1 MKILILHTHYRQ
13 PGGEDHVFAAETAL
27 LREKGH
33 EVQTVAFHNQDL
45 ETMPPWKQAKNAMW
59 NRTAYLQVRE
69 SISRHRPHLLHIHN
83 TFPLASPAVIH
94 AAKAEKTPVTLTLH
108 NYRLICPGSLLMRS
122 GQLCEECMGRTIPW
136 PGVIH
141 KCWRDRRTHTAV
153 AATML
158 ATQRF
163 LQTWTEQVDLYI
175 ALTEFSR
182 KKFIQGG
189 IPGDKIVVKPN
200 SVNDSTLSEATGVT
214 THGLQNTFLSSEI
227 TPYALFVGR
236 LSPEKGIQTLLQ
248 AWRTLPEN
256 KLIIAGDGPLLY
268 EAQRF
273 VNQNNTKN
281 IFLLGRQSQAEVA
294 RFMNRARLL
303 VGPSECYENFP
314 MTLVEAFASSLPV
327 IASRLG
333 AMAEIVEDGRTGLLF
348 EPGNAEDLANKVAWA
363 WAHPEEMAEMGKEAR
378 SEYEAKYTAERN
390 YQILMEIY
398 DKAIANHRKANDW
411 K

>member
-1 MKILILHTHYRQ
+1 M
-13 PGGEDHVFAAETAL
+13 
-27 LREKGH
+27 
-33 EVQTVAFHNQDL
+33 QTVAFHNQDL
-45 ETMPPWKQAKNAMW
+45 EVMPSWKQAKDAMW

-69 SISRHRPHLLHIHN
+69 SIRRHRPHLLHIHN

-94 AAKAEKTPVTLTLH
+94 AAKTEKTPVTQTLH
-108 NYRLICPGSLLMRS
+108 NYRMICPGSLLMRS
-122 GQLCEECMGRTIPW
+122 GQLCENCIGRTIPW

-141 KCWRDRRTHTAV
+141 KCWRGSRMHTAV

-163 LQTWTEQVDLYI
+163 LKTWTEQVDLYI

-200 SVNDSTLSEATGVT
+200 FVTDSALSEANGVT
-214 THGLQNTFLSSEI
+214 IHGLQNTFLSSEI
-227 TPYALFVGR
+227 TPNALFVGR

-281 IFLLGRQSQAEVA
+281 ILLLGRQPHVEVS
-294 RFMNRARLL
+294 RFMSRARLL
-303 VGPSECYENFP
+303 VCPSECYENFP

-378 SEYEAKYTAERN
+378 REYEAKYTAERN
-390 YQILMEIY
+390 YGMLMEVY
-398 DKAIANHRKANDW
+398 DKAIANHRKAND
-411 K
+411 

>member
-158 ATQRF
+158 ATHRF

>member
-1 MKILILHTHYRQ
+1 MRILLLHNHYRQ

-33 EVQTVAFHNQDL
+33 EVQTIAFQNQDL
-45 ETMPPWKQAKNAMW
+45 EAMPSWKQAKNAMW
-59 NRTAYLQVRE
+59 NRTAYLQMRE
-69 SISRHRPHLLHIHN
+69 SIRRHRPHLLHIHN

-122 GQLCEECMGRTIPW
+122 GQLCEDCIGRTIPW

-141 KCWRDRRTHTAV
+141 KCWRGSRTHTAV

-163 LQTWTEQVDLYI
+163 LKTWTEQVDLYI

-200 SVNDSTLSEATGVT
+200 FVTDSALSEANGVSI
-214 THGLQNTFLSSEI
+214 HGLQNTFLSSEI
-227 TPYALFVGR
+227 HPNALFVGR

-256 KLIIAGDGPLLY
+256 KLIIAGDGPLSY
-268 EAQRF
+268 ETQRL

-281 IFLLGRQSQAEVA
+281 ILLLGRQPHVEVS

-303 VGPSECYENFP
+303 VCPSECYENFP

-348 EPGNAEDLANKVAWA
+348 EPGNAHDLANKVGWA
-363 WAHPEEMAEMGKEAR
+363 WTHPEEMAEMGKEAR
-378 SEYEAKYTAERN
+378 REYESKYTAEKN
-390 YQILMEIY
+390 YGMLMEIY
-398 DKAIANHRKANDW
+398 ERAIATHCRGSW